1 MTYQTAT
8 DLFNDLENRFEA
20 SAAETLEAVFQFH
33 ITNISDD
40 QPADWQVIVDNGQ
53 CRVEPG
59 VSDNP
64 TVTLTIE
71 EPVWLELG
79 RGEKGALSAF
89 MSGQIKAGGNVMLAQ
104 KLGPVFGFTL

>member
-8 DLFNDLENRFEA
+8 ELFNDLENRFQA

-33 ITNISDD
+33 ITDITAD
-40 QPADWQVIVDNGQ
+40 QPADWMVKVDNGR
-53 CRVEPG
+53 CSVTSG
-59 VSDNP
+59 TSDNP
-64 TVTLTIE
+64 TVTLTIS

-104 KLGPVFGFTL
+104 KLGPVFGFNL

>member
-8 DLFNDLENRFEA
+8 DLFNDLETRFES
-20 SAAETLEAVFQFH
+20 SAAETLEAIFQFH
-33 ITNISDD
+33 ITDISGD
-40 QPADWQVIVDNGQ
+40 QPADWMVKVDNGH
-53 CRVEPG
+53 CHVEAG
-59 VSDNP
+59 KSDDP
-64 TVTLTIE
+64 TVTLTIS

-104 KLGPVFGFTL
+104 KLGPVFGFNL

>member
-1 MTYQTAT
+1 MTYQTTT
-8 DLFNDLENRFEA
+8 DLFKDLENRFQ
-20 SAAETLEAVFQFH
+20 SGAAETLEATFQFH
-33 ITNISDD
+33 ITDIEGD
-40 QPADWQVIVDNGQ
+40 QPADWLVKVDNGK
-53 CRVEPG
+53 CSVEPG
-59 VSDNP
+59 KTDDPS
-64 TVTLTIE
+64 VTLTIA